1 MGIIRNYTCGKI
13 QTKMEHLLLQSRN
26 QLSWNAEE
34 MAQSNSQP
42 ALFLLEGNFAL
53 LPFVLQDWFGFDMS
67 DIRILTPMCNSVR
80 ESIKSMPAAWRL
92 LVKPRGFIRSHK
104 KWSWVERGGGWKI
117 GPGANWY
124 GLNFHF
130 SKERSIL
137 KNWDH
142 ISPVQWRLGKVG
154 S

>member
-53 LPFVLQDWFGFDMS
+53 LPFVLQD
-67 DIRILTPMCNSVR
+67 
-80 ESIKSMPAAWRL
+80 
-92 LVKPRGFIRSHK
+92 
-104 KWSWVERGGGWKI
+104 
-117 GPGANWY
+117 
-124 GLNFHF
+124 
-130 SKERSIL
+130 
-137 KNWDH
+137 
-142 ISPVQWRLGKVG
+142 
-154 S
+154 